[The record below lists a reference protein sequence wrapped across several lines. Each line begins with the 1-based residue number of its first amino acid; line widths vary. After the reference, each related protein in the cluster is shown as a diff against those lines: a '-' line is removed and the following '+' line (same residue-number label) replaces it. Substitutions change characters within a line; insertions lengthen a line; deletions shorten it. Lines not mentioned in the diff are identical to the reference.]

1 LSPSTRSPT
10 SYAAMTTTLL
20 QATFS
25 LPDREATWGKTQAF
39 QNPIDRWTAYLNQL
53 AVSVVVPLLAEEF
66 ASDRIRL
73 RLGRQAQASQWSCVT
88 GTMIQVGDATWLVL
102 PTEQIDE
109 ESVSVPQEWLEI
121 PDWAVQQ
128 VVAVEV
134 NPDDGTARI
143 MGYASAAMI
152 KNQGLYQS
160 SDRTYLVDRSGWIED
175 LATLKMIQS
184 LHPNHDCVIANLP
197 TLSIEQAHNLI
208 NRLGNVTQ
216 PRLEIPF
223 QTWAALIQHGGWRQ
237 QFHQLRQTG
246 TQPRSVLQWLRSG
259 LQLSVDAFAL
269 DLGWQSIALQSVGAR
284 DIQTASSQTASSQT
298 ALVRP
303 VTIDQQ
309 SYELRVKPI
318 GDLEAE
324 DLTWRFELQSA
335 EIGGFI
341 PAGVTLRLLTEDL
354 QPFDSNE
361 AVSTSPIDL
370 LFLEVALEPGE
381 GLVWEIEGIGDVS
394 DREILWF

>member
-1 LSPSTRSPT
+1 
-10 SYAAMTTTLL
+10 MITTLL
-20 QATFS
+20 QSTFS
-25 LPDREATWGKTQAF
+25 LPDREATWVQTQAF
-39 QNPIDRWTAYLNQL
+39 HNPIDRWTAYLNQL
-53 AVSVVVPLLAEEF
+53 AVSVVLPLLAEEF

-121 PDWAVQQ
+121 PDWVVQQ
-128 VVAVEV
+128 VVAVDV

-143 MGYASAAMI
+143 MGYASAATI
-152 KNQGLYQS
+152 KTQGLYQS
-160 SDRTYLVDRSGWIED
+160 SDRTYVVDRSHWITD

-184 LHPNHDCVIANLP
+184 WHPSDECVIATLP
-197 TLSIEQAHNLI
+197 MLPIEQAQNLI
-208 NRLGNVTQ
+208 NRLGNIPQ

-223 QTWAALIQHGGWRQ
+223 QTWAALIQQAGWRQ

-259 LQLSVDAFAL
+259 LQSGIDAFAL
-269 DLGWQSIALQSVGAR
+269 DLGWQSVALQSVGAR
-284 DIQTASSQTASSQT
+284 NATTASQT

-303 VTIDQQ
+303 VMIDQQ
-309 SYELRVKPI
+309 SYELQVKPI
-318 GDLEAE
+318 GDLDGE

-335 EIGGFI
+335 EVGGFI
-341 PAGVTLRLLTEDL
+341 PAGITLRLLTEDW
-354 QPFDSNE
+354 QPFDGNE
-361 AVSTSPIDL
+361 SVAIGPIDL
-370 LFLEVALEPGE
+370 LFVEVALEPGE
-381 GLVWEIEGIGDVS
+381 GVVWEIEAMGEVC